1 MADKFE
7 GSIHNPPIRGLTLAV
22 KEPIGVVANILND
35 DFPLLSLI
43 TTLGANFAA
52 GNASIIVP
60 GQNTSLLATELY
72 QLLETSDVPAGYINI
87 LTTKQNSL
95 NKILAEHENIDGIW
109 YFSEN
114 NNERLKVIQSTTSNL
129 KRNWCPQSKNLD
141 WSSKE
146 EDFLEEFLYQS
157 TQVKNIWIPYGE

>member
-1 MADKFE
+1 M
-7 GSIHNPPIRGLTLAV
+7 
-22 KEPIGVVANILND
+22 
-35 DFPLLSLI
+35 
-43 TTLGANFAA
+43 
-52 GNASIIVP
+52 
-60 GQNTSLLATELY
+60 
-72 QLLETSDVPAGYINI
+72 
-87 LTTKQNSL
+87 

-109 YFSEN
+109 YFSDN